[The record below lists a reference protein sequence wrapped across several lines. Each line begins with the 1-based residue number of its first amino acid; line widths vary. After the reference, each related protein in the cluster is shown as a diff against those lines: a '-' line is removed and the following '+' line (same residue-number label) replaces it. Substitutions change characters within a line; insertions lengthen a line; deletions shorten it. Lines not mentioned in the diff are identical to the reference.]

1 MTLDTMPGVLVKSW
15 VYQRITKMWT
25 CTEYTHD
32 YDLKGRAKKDILFW
46 AFDSNRKVQEV
57 KVPKGFIPVFKIG
70 KA

>member
-1 MTLDTMPGVLVKSW
+1 
-15 VYQRITKMWT
+15 MWT